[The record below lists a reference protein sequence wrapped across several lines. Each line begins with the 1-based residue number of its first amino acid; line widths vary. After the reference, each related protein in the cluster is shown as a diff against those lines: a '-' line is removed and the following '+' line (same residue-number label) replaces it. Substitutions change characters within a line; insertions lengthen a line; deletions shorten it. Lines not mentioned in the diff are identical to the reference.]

1 MRKTKFYVF
10 VRAERINEVLEDWI
24 ENGETDI
31 VLTNDMRVP
40 NYRSLMTYSFN
51 YASRLVERL
60 HLGQYWAFVKTER
73 NK

>member
-10 VRAERINEVLEDWI
+10 VRAERINELLEDWI

-31 VLTNDMRVP
+31 VLRNDMKVP
-40 NYRSLMTYSFN
+40 NYRTLMTESFS

-60 HLGQYWAFVKTER
+60 HLEQDWAFVKTER
-73 NK
+73 N